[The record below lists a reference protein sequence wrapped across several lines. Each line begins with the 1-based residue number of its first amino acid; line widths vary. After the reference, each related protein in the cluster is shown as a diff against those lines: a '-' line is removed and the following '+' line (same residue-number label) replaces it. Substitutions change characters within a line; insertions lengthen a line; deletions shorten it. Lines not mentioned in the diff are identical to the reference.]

1 MTKEWP
7 ATARKEKLEAQIE
20 EKKLAAT
27 AGKEKIPARRKM
39 EKSDRL
45 KSVSQKQNKVLH
57 FKQRFGE
64 IPQKLFHFLF
74 VFAEFEKS
82 GLNLVLEYEKKGGGV
97 YAERCH

>member
-57 FKQRFGE
+57 FKQRFGLA
-64 IPQKLFHFLF
+64 KLLKLYFIF
-74 VFAEFEKS
+74 VCPGWPDISCAE
-82 GLNLVLEYEKKGGGV
+82 
-97 YAERCH
+97 